1 MAEELRCPFH
11 DPKTHLEQIGRLAT
25 VDARTLSLI
34 GAIRKALKSSPEPHT
49 DIVVLL
55 GNEDF
60 HALNPKQRA
69 YVCMFTFY
77 TVVYKERGVAALTYI
92 KQHGIPHGDAA
103 LSVIFGNP
111 YSGKGLSTAEFD
123 TEVQRLSQ
131 ASQRCIRAC
140 MLSFNEAVRS
150 GNALNS
156 HDTETLLRT
165 VLQFSAKESVLTSLP
180 MLMTTK
186 GALAAFA
193 DHIDAFTEAAVRCA
207 NETPELY
214 ARKKEI
220 IEYTLLNNLLPLA
233 SHAQAVETLYNSATQ
248 SIISEPSPLVL
259 CKDAEGHLF
268 VTRQITATQSHVE
281 IVKAVGRNN
290 TLELRVGC
298 PMFYHPLLKDMIRA
312 CAHHAARMHA

>member
-1 MAEELRCPFH
+1 MDERACPFH
-11 DPKTHLEQIGRLAT
+11 DPKTHLEQIGRAAT
-25 VDARTLSLI
+25 IDARTLSLI
-34 GAIRKALKSSPEPHT
+34 GSVTKALKNTPEPHT

-77 TVVYKERGVAALTYI
+77 SIVYKERAAAALAYI
-92 KQHGIPHGDAA
+92 EQHGIPHGDAS
-103 LSVIFGNP
+103 LSVIFGAP

-123 TEVQRLSQ
+123 AALQKLPQS
-131 ASQRCIRAC
+131 SQRSIRAC

-165 VLQFSAKESVLTSLP
+165 VLQFSAKESALTSLP

-193 DHIDAFTEAAVRCA
+193 DHVDAFTEAAVQFA
-207 NETPELY
+207 NETPELF

-233 SHAQAVETLYNSATQ
+233 SHAQAVESLYNSATQ

-259 CKDAEGHLF
+259 CTDAEGHLF
-268 VTRQITATQSHVE
+268 VTRQITATQNHLD
-281 IVKAVGRNN
+281 IVKAVGKNN

-312 CAHHAARMHA
+312 CASHAAAKYA